1 MQDPNLPK
9 VRVWSGGGRLKRK
22 KKTLRTFL
30 LILVVFLALYL
41 VLMST
46 ATFLV
51 QEKFMENFEKS
62 YIGAVAE
69 TENRIVNIEND
80 KKWLSKGNTRDA
92 MTQYDYILTDALTR
106 SDSKYFQC
114 SGALFDK
121 NRHLLSKTRSL
132 LPLIKP
138 EGNLFYGNCPVDEY
152 LTPEELKQLSYY
164 MDLERTDFYQKLS
177 ASPEDGASGGNISP
191 NNALSTDYQTTVTLT
206 KETHIPVQIV
216 VRKTDKNTE
225 NSTIAWDWNN
235 PDIRISEEPQS
246 HFFELMAAPDPF
258 FPYLSYGYESWLA
271 WQENEFL
278 QNLRLDNT
286 LFYTIPSYNA
296 AADDSP
302 PFLPQTK
309 RVSEIYIFLDE
320 QSVGSYFLVSAAD
333 CHPWLAAMDSM
344 KYFYLL
350 GLTCMLVCVSVLTF
364 AISRTNRQREAL
376 EENRRDFTN
385 AMAHELKTP
394 LCVIRGF
401 AENLKENTASRK
413 REHYLEQI
421 ILKTEE
427 MDSLAKE
434 MIAVSRLDSKK
445 LLLKKE
451 PVCLNE
457 LIDTQLEKLKDNITR
472 KKLLILYEPEDTFH
486 VTGDRQYL
494 EKVIWNL
501 LSNAIA
507 YNMES
512 GTIRISV
519 NKEQCV
525 IENTGDKIPAV
536 DLPHIFEM
544 FYSGQKDSADEEKH
558 LGLGLYLCKKICS
571 LHHLSLTVRNTEMGV
586 EAILS
591 STIPGLWPHN
601 MMRGSGS
608 LNHLF

>member
-1 MQDPNLPK
+1 
-9 VRVWSGGGRLKRK
+9 
-22 KKTLRTFL
+22 
-30 LILVVFLALYL
+30 
-41 VLMST
+41 
-46 ATFLV
+46 
-51 QEKFMENFEKS
+51 
-62 YIGAVAE
+62 
-69 TENRIVNIEND
+69 
-80 KKWLSKGNTRDA
+80 
-92 MTQYDYILTDALTR
+92 
-106 SDSKYFQC
+106 
-114 SGALFDK
+114 
-121 NRHLLSKTRSL
+121 
-132 LPLIKP
+132 
-138 EGNLFYGNCPVDEY
+138 
-152 LTPEELKQLSYY
+152 
-164 MDLERTDFYQKLS
+164 
-177 ASPEDGASGGNISP
+177 
-191 NNALSTDYQTTVTLT
+191 
-206 KETHIPVQIV
+206 
-216 VRKTDKNTE
+216 
-225 NSTIAWDWNN
+225 
-235 PDIRISEEPQS
+235 
-246 HFFELMAAPDPF
+246 
-258 FPYLSYGYESWLA
+258 
-271 WQENEFL
+271 
-278 QNLRLDNT
+278 
-286 LFYTIPSYNA
+286 
-296 AADDSP
+296 
-302 PFLPQTK
+302 
-309 RVSEIYIFLDE
+309 
-320 QSVGSYFLVSAAD
+320 
-333 CHPWLAAMDSM
+333 M

-364 AISRTNRQREAL
+364 AISRTNRQRETL

-421 ILKTEE
+421 ILKTAE

-525 IENTGDKIPAV
+525 IENTGDKIPAA
-536 DLPHIFEM
+536 DLPSIFEM
-544 FYSGQKDSADEEKH
+544 FYSGQNDSAGGEKH
-558 LGLGLYLCKKICS
+558 LGFGLYLCKKICS

-591 STIPGLWPHN
+591 GTAPGLWPRGIT
-601 MMRGSGS
+601 RGSGS
-608 LNHLF
+608 LSNLF